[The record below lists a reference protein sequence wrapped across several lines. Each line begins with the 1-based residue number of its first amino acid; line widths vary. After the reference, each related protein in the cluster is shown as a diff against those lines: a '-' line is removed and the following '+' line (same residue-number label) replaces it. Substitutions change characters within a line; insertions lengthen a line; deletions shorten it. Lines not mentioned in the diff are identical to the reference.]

1 MSSTSATSPSSTAL
15 ATAGGATA
23 APDAAPR
30 RLVAFIARARQAA
43 ILAVLVLLLLATEL
57 DNHRFLSSQ
66 GIKDLLLDAAILMLV
81 SVGQAVVVITRN
93 VDLSVGSV
101 LGISAFAAGDLLAGG
116 ANPAWAVA
124 AAVLLGGG
132 FGLVNGLLVSFGQVP
147 ALVVTLGMLYVVR
160 GVDSI
165 WVGPREITSQSLPTG
180 FTDFGH
186 GGFGP
191 IPYLALIAVAA
202 TAAVGYYLA
211 RYRSGREF
219 YAIGSNAQAA
229 RLAGIGLRKRV
240 VAAYVFAGTLA
251 GLAGALYV
259 ARFAYVDATTGG
271 GYELTVI
278 SAVVVG
284 GVAMTG
290 GVGSVYGA
298 ALGAL
303 LLTSIN
309 SVLPALNVSSV
320 WEEAIDG
327 FLLLLAIAVDRIVA
341 GRVTHALRERSP
353 HHG

>member
-1 MSSTSATSPSSTAL
+1 MTTLAPSEGTATT
-15 ATAGGATA
+15 
-23 APDAAPR
+23 PDAAPR
-30 RLVAFIARARQAA
+30 RLTDLFARARQGA
-43 ILAVLVLLLLATEL
+43 LVAVLVLLLLATEL
-57 DNHRFLSSQ
+57 DNHRFLSVQ
-66 GIKDLLLDAAILMLV
+66 GVKDLLLDAAILMLV
-81 SVGQAVVVITRN
+81 AVGQAVVVITRN

-101 LGISAFAAGDLLAGG
+101 LGISAFAAGDLLGGG
-116 ANPAWAVA
+116 ASPAWAVA
-124 AAVLLGGG
+124 AAILLGAG

-160 GVDSI
+160 GLDSI
-165 WVGPREITSQSLPTG
+165 WVGPREITSQSLPAG
-180 FTDFGH
+180 YTDFGH
-186 GGFGP
+186 SGFGP

-240 VAAYVFAGTLA
+240 VAAYLFAGALA

-259 ARFAYVDATTGG
+259 ARFAYVDATTGT
-271 GYELTVI
+271 GYELTVV

-303 LLTSIN
+303 LLTTIN

-327 FLLLLAIAVDRIVA
+327 FLLLVAIAADRV
-341 GRVTHALRERSP
+341 VALRVATALRKRSAR
-353 HHG
+353 HG